1 MNWEKD
7 ELISNLK
14 GKLIRGE
21 QLNEVE
27 IDSVVSALIKAK
39 GYTQKPYFEIVY
51 HDKFDRK
58 ERSIMQPEYSKIIHE
73 DGFIRVKQR
82 FTAEINRIVSEEEME
97 EFENIHDDKGEF

>member
-21 QLNEVE
+21 QLNEAE
-27 IDSVVSALIKAK
+27 ISSVVSALIKAK

-73 DGFIRVKQR
+73 DGFIRMKQR
-82 FTAEINRIVSEEEME
+82 FSVEINRIVSEEEME
-97 EFENIHDDKGEF
+97 EFDNIHDGM

>member
-14 GKLIRGE
+14 NKLTRGE
-21 QLNEVE
+21 QLNETE
-27 IDSVVSALIKAK
+27 ISSVVSALIKAN

-82 FTAEINRIVSEEEME
+82 FTVEINRIVSEEEMK
-97 EFENIHDDKGEF
+97 EFENIHDGM

>member
-7 ELISNLK
+7 ELILNLK

-27 IDSVVSALIKAK
+27 INSVVSALIKAK

-58 ERSIMQPEYSKIIHE
+58 ERSIMQPEFSKIIHE

-82 FTAEINRIVSEEEME
+82 FSVEINRIVNEEEME
-97 EFENIHDDKGEF
+97 EFIHDEM

>member
-7 ELISNLK
+7 KLISNLK
-14 GKLIRGE
+14 NKLTRGE
-21 QLNEVE
+21 RLNEVE
-27 IDSVVSALIKAK
+27 ISSVVSALIKAK

-58 ERSIMQPEYSKIIHE
+58 ERSIMQPEFSKIIHE

-82 FTAEINRIVSEEEME
+82 FFVEINRIVNEEELE
-97 EFENIHDDKGEF
+97 EFIHDEM

>member
-27 IDSVVSALIKAK
+27 INSVVSALIKAK

-97 EFENIHDDKGEF
+97 EFENIHDGI

>member
-1 MNWEKD
+1 MNLEKD
-7 ELISNLK
+7 KLITNLK
-14 GKLIRGE
+14 DKLTRGE
-21 QLNEVE
+21 QLNEAE
-27 IDSVVSALIKAK
+27 ISSVVSALIKAK

-82 FTAEINRIVSEEEME
+82 FSVEINRIVSEEEME
-97 EFENIHDDKGEF
+97 EFDNIHDGM

>member
-1 MNWEKD
+1 MNWKKD

-27 IDSVVSALIKAK
+27 INSVVSALIKAK

-58 ERSIMQPEYSKIIHE
+58 ERSIMQPEFSRIIHE
-73 DGFIRVKQR
+73 DGFIKVIQR
-82 FTAEINRIVSEEEME
+82 FTVEVKRFITEEEMKE
-97 EFENIHDDKGEF
+97 IENIHDEI

>member
-27 IDSVVSALIKAK
+27 INSVVSALIKAK

-58 ERSIMQPEYSKIIHE
+58 ERSIMQPEFSKIIHE
-73 DGFIRVKQR
+73 DGFIKVIQR
-82 FTAEINRIVSEEEME
+82 FTVEIKRFITEEEME
-97 EFENIHDDKGEF
+97 EIENIHDGM

>member
-27 IDSVVSALIKAK
+27 INSVVSALIKAK

-58 ERSIMQPEYSKIIHE
+58 ERSIMQPEFSKIIHE
-73 DGFIRVKQR
+73 DGFIRMKQR
-82 FTAEINRIVSEEEME
+82 FTVEINRIVNEEEME
-97 EFENIHDDKGEF
+97 EFIHDEM

>member
-14 GKLIRGE
+14 GKLTRGE

-27 IDSVVSALIKAK
+27 ISSVVSALIKAK

-82 FTAEINRIVSEEEME
+82 FSVEINKIVSEQEME
-97 EFENIHDDKGEF
+97 EFENIHDEM

>member
-1 MNWEKD
+1 MDWKKD
-7 ELISNLK
+7 KLISNLRD
-14 GKLIRGE
+14 KLTRGE

-27 IDSVVSALIKAK
+27 INSVVSALIKAK

-58 ERSIMQPEYSKIIHE
+58 ERSIMQPEFSKIIHE

-82 FTAEINRIVSEEEME
+82 FTVEINRIVNEEEME
-97 EFENIHDDKGEF
+97 EFIQDEM

>member
-14 GKLIRGE
+14 GKLTRGE
-21 QLNEVE
+21 QLNEAE
-27 IDSVVSALIKAK
+27 ISSVVSALIKAK

-58 ERSIMQPEYSKIIHE
+58 ERSIMQPEYSRIIHE
-73 DGFIRVKQR
+73 DGFIKVIQR
-82 FTAEINRIVSEEEME
+82 FTVEIKRFITEEEME
-97 EFENIHDDKGEF
+97 EIENIHDEM

>member
-7 ELISNLK
+7 DLISNLK

-27 IDSVVSALIKAK
+27 INSVVSALIKAK

-58 ERSIMQPEYSKIIHE
+58 ERSIMQPEFSKIIHE

-82 FTAEINRIVSEEEME
+82 FSVEINRIVNEEEME
-97 EFENIHDDKGEF
+97 EFIHDEM

>member
-1 MNWEKD
+1 MNLEKD
-7 ELISNLK
+7 VLISNLK

-27 IDSVVSALIKAK
+27 INSVVSALIKAK

-58 ERSIMQPEYSKIIHE
+58 ERSIMQPEFSKIIHE

-82 FTAEINRIVSEEEME
+82 FTVEINRIVNEEEME
-97 EFENIHDDKGEF
+97 EFIHDEM

>member
-7 ELISNLK
+7 KLISNLK
-14 GKLIRGE
+14 DKLIRGE
-21 QLNEVE
+21 QLNETE
-27 IDSVVSALIKAK
+27 ISSVVSALIKAK

-82 FTAEINRIVSEEEME
+82 FSVEINRIVSEEEMK
-97 EFENIHDDKGEF
+97 EFENIHDGM

>member
-14 GKLIRGE
+14 GKLTRGE
-21 QLNEVE
+21 QLNETE
-27 IDSVVSALIKAK
+27 ISSVVSALIKAK

-82 FTAEINRIVSEEEME
+82 FSVEINRIVSEEEMK
-97 EFENIHDDKGEF
+97 EFENIHDEM

>member
-14 GKLIRGE
+14 GKLTRGE
-21 QLNEVE
+21 QLNESE
-27 IDSVVSALIKAK
+27 ISSVVSALIKAK

-58 ERSIMQPEYSKIIHE
+58 ELSIMQPEYSKIIHE

-82 FTAEINRIVSEEEME
+82 FSVEINRIVSEEEME
-97 EFENIHDDKGEF
+97 EFENIHDGM

>member
-58 ERSIMQPEYSKIIHE
+58 ERSIMQPEISKIIHE

-82 FTAEINRIVSEEEME
+82 FTAEINRIVNEEEME
-97 EFENIHDDKGEF
+97 EFIHDEM

>member
-21 QLNEVE
+21 QLNGVE
-27 IDSVVSALIKAK
+27 INSVVSALIKAK

-58 ERSIMQPEYSKIIHE
+58 ERSIMQPEYSRIIHE
-73 DGFIRVKQR
+73 DGFIKVIQR
-82 FTAEINRIVSEEEME
+82 FTVEIKRFITEEEME
-97 EFENIHDDKGEF
+97 EIENIHDGM

>member
-1 MNWEKD
+1 MNWEKN

-27 IDSVVSALIKAK
+27 INSVVSALIKAK

-58 ERSIMQPEYSKIIHE
+58 ERSIMQPEFSKIIHE
-73 DGFIRVKQR
+73 DGFIMVKQR
-82 FTAEINRIVSEEEME
+82 FTVEIKRFITEEEME
-97 EFENIHDDKGEF
+97 EIENIHDEM

>member
-14 GKLIRGE
+14 GKLTRGE
-21 QLNEVE
+21 QLNESE
-27 IDSVVSALIKAK
+27 ISSVVSALIKAK

-82 FTAEINRIVSEEEME
+82 FSVEINRIVSEEEME
-97 EFENIHDDKGEF
+97 EFENIHDGM

>member
-27 IDSVVSALIKAK
+27 ISSIVSALIKAK

-58 ERSIMQPEYSKIIHE
+58 ERSIMQPQSSKIIYE
-73 DGFIRVKQR
+73 DGFIKVIQR
-82 FTAEINRIVSEEEME
+82 FSIETTRIVNKEEME
-97 EFENIHDDKGEF
+97 EFENIHDEI

>member
-27 IDSVVSALIKAK
+27 INSVVSALIKAK

-58 ERSIMQPEYSKIIHE
+58 ERSIMQPEYSRIIHE
-73 DGFIRVKQR
+73 DGFIKVIQR
-82 FTAEINRIVSEEEME
+82 FTVEIKRFITEEEME
-97 EFENIHDDKGEF
+97 ENENIHDGM

>member
-14 GKLIRGE
+14 GKLTRGE
-21 QLNEVE
+21 QLNESE
-27 IDSVVSALIKAK
+27 INSVVSALIKAK

-58 ERSIMQPEYSKIIHE
+58 ERSIMQPEYSKIIYE

-82 FTAEINRIVSEEEME
+82 FSVEINRIVSEEEME
-97 EFENIHDDKGEF
+97 EFENIHDGM

>member
-14 GKLIRGE
+14 GKLTRGE
-21 QLNEVE
+21 KLNESE
-27 IDSVVSALIKAK
+27 ISSVVSALIKAK

-82 FTAEINRIVSEEEME
+82 FSVEINRIVSEEEME
-97 EFENIHDDKGEF
+97 EFENIHDEI

>member
-21 QLNEVE
+21 RLNEVE
-27 IDSVVSALIKAK
+27 ISSVISALIKAK

-58 ERSIMQPEYSKIIHE
+58 ERSIMQPEFSRIIHE
-73 DGFIRVKQR
+73 DGFIKVIQR
-82 FTAEINRIVSEEEME
+82 FTVEVKRFITEEEMKE
-97 EFENIHDDKGEF
+97 IENIHDEM

>member
-27 IDSVVSALIKAK
+27 INSVVSALIKAK

-58 ERSIMQPEYSKIIHE
+58 ERSIMQPEIFKIIHE

-82 FTAEINRIVSEEEME
+82 FTVEINRIVNEEEME
-97 EFENIHDDKGEF
+97 EFIHDEM

>member
-27 IDSVVSALIKAK
+27 INSVVSALIKAK

-58 ERSIMQPEYSKIIHE
+58 ERSIMQPEYSKLIYE

-82 FTAEINRIVSEEEME
+82 FTVEVNRIVSEEEME
-97 EFENIHDDKGEF
+97 EFGNIHDGM

>member
-27 IDSVVSALIKAK
+27 INSVVSALIKAK
-39 GYTQKPYFEIVY
+39 GYTQKPYYEVVY
-51 HDKFDRK
+51 HDQFDRK
-58 ERSIMQPEYSKIIHE
+58 ERSIMQPEYSKIIYE
-73 DGFIRVKQR
+73 DGFIKVKER
-82 FTAEINRIVSEEEME
+82 FSVEINRFISEEEMK
-97 EFENIHDDKGEF
+97 EFGNIHYGM

>member
-27 IDSVVSALIKAK
+27 INSVVSALIKAK

-51 HDKFDRK
+51 HDKFDRTEQSK
-58 ERSIMQPEYSKIIHE
+58 MQPVFSKIIHE
-73 DGFIRVKQR
+73 DGFIKVIQR
-82 FTAEINRIVSEEEME
+82 FSVETTRIVNKEEME
-97 EFENIHDDKGEF
+97 EIENIYDEM

>member
-27 IDSVVSALIKAK
+27 INSVVSALIKAK

-58 ERSIMQPEYSKIIHE
+58 ERSIMQPEFSKIIHE

-82 FTAEINRIVSEEEME
+82 FTVEISRIVNEEEME
-97 EFENIHDDKGEF
+97 EFIHDEM

>member
-7 ELISNLK
+7 KFILNLRD
-14 GKLIRGE
+14 KLTRGE

-27 IDSVVSALIKAK
+27 INSVVSALIKAK
-39 GYTQKPYFEIVY
+39 GYTQKPYFEIIY

-58 ERSIMQPEYSKIIHE
+58 ERSIMQPEFSKIIHE

-82 FTAEINRIVSEEEME
+82 FTVEINRIVNEEEME
-97 EFENIHDDKGEF
+97 EFIHDEM

>member
-27 IDSVVSALIKAK
+27 ISSIVSALIKAK

-58 ERSIMQPEYSKIIHE
+58 ERSIMQPEFSKIIHE

-82 FTAEINRIVSEEEME
+82 FFVEINRIVNEEELE
-97 EFENIHDDKGEF
+97 EFIHDEM

>member
-14 GKLIRGE
+14 GKLIRGV

-27 IDSVVSALIKAK
+27 INSVVSALIKAK

-82 FTAEINRIVSEEEME
+82 FTVEINRIVSEEEME
-97 EFENIHDDKGEF
+97 EFENIHDGI

>member
-27 IDSVVSALIKAK
+27 INSVVLALNKAK

-58 ERSIMQPEYSKIIHE
+58 ERSIMQPEFSKIIHE

-82 FTAEINRIVSEEEME
+82 FSVEINRIVNEEEME
-97 EFENIHDDKGEF
+97 EFIHDEM

>member
-27 IDSVVSALIKAK
+27 INSVVSALIKAK

-58 ERSIMQPEYSKIIHE
+58 ERSIMQPEYSKLIYE

-82 FTAEINRIVSEEEME
+82 FTVEVNRIVSEEEME
-97 EFENIHDDKGEF
+97 EFENIHDGI